1 MAQTS
6 AVLIPQRG
14 PARVDA
20 LLDLRT
26 AIARDTLASARALLD
41 EGWSPE
47 LIPVALED
55 YRAFLTGLVDAGVD
69 EALATWRWSS

>member
-1 MAQTS
+1 MAQGN
-6 AVLIPQRG
+6 ALLIPERG

-20 LLDLRT
+20 LLGLRT
-26 AIARDTLASARALLD
+26 AIARDALVSARALLD
-41 EGWSPE
+41 ESWTPE
-47 LIPVALED
+47 LIPAALDD